1 MADITNVKLGACSV
15 KFNDVDLGH
24 TKGGV
29 TVNYEPEYYDIQV
42 DKYGNSVAEKVLIGE
57 SLKVTVPLA
66 ESVLSNLEIAM
77 PAASESGT
85 PTADAITLGR
95 VAGER
100 MAQYAAAL
108 VIHPLANEASDR
120 SEDVVIYK
128 AIVAEAIEMKFAND
142 GERIIEVVF
151 HALIDESKSDGN
163 YLGLI
168 GDSD

>member
-15 KFNDVDLGH
+15 NFNAVDLGH

-29 TVNYEPEYYDIQV
+29 TVSYEPEYYDIAV
-42 DKYGNSVAEKVLIGE
+42 DKYGNTPAEKVLVGE

-66 ESVLSNLEIAM
+66 EATLANLKIAM
-77 PAASESGT
+77 PAF
-85 PTADAITLGR
+85 TADGDDALTLGKE
-95 VAGER
+95 AGER
-100 MAQYAAAL
+100 MAQYAKQL
-108 VIHPLANEASDR
+108 ILHPLANATDDR
-120 SEDVVIYK
+120 TEDVVIYK
-128 AIVAEAIEMKFAND
+128 ALVVEPIEYKFTNE

-151 HALIDESKSDGN
+151 QALIDETKSDGN

>member
-15 KFNDVDLGH
+15 KFDDVDLGH

-29 TVNYEPEYYDIQV
+29 TMNYEPEYYDITV
-42 DKYGNSVAEKVLIGE
+42 DKYGNTPAEKVLVGE
-57 SLKVTVPLA
+57 SWKITVPLA
-66 ESVLSNLEIAM
+66 EATLANLGIAI
-77 PAASESGT
+77 PGATEVGSPVDSLT
-85 PTADAITLGR
+85 IGR

-100 MAQYAAAL
+100 MAQYAASL
-108 VIHPLANEASDR
+108 VIHPLANAADDR

-128 AIVAEAIEMKFAND
+128 AIVAEPIEHKFSNE

-151 HALIDESKSDGN
+151 QAIIDETKSDGS